1 MIKVGLMSKSYCTPP
16 SQECDT
22 LLFETNVR
30 TSEGLSLA
38 RRIARESGVL
48 LQNDGALPFDGT
60 KELTLAVVGSACD
73 ASNDIDV
80 QLATWDL
87 GTYYTVGGSGR
98 VIAKDPV
105 SIIAGLR
112 AAIEAN
118 SYDRV
123 TILDATED
131 DVDRAVDAMRAAD
144 AILVCGATTSTE
156 SVDRE
161 DLLLDQE
168 DFVRAVVAR
177 KPVDTPLVVAV
188 SSPGPILTD
197 WRADVDAI
205 LTVFLAGEQTGN
217 AFADLLFGLQSPSGK
232 LPVTFF
238 DRMEQ
243 TIEPCMDD
251 SEACVYAE
259 GLNIGYKGLHDQVVA
274 FPFGHG
280 LSYTTF
286 EYRFADA
293 DASCDEGITC
303 FAVEITN
310 AGKVAGAEVAQ
321 LYLTYPVLDEPQNQ
335 LRAFAKTKVLGPG
348 EGEVLQLPL
357 TERDLSI
364 FNVQTQAW
372 EVTPGHFEVAI
383 GASSRDARLKT
394 SFVLGS
400 EGRVEAPVSIL
411 GEVATE

>member
-1 MIKVGLMSKSYCTPP
+1 V
-16 SQECDT
+16 
-22 LLFETNVR
+22 
-30 TSEGLSLA
+30 
-38 RRIARESGVL
+38 
-48 LQNDGALPFDGT
+48 
-60 KELTLAVVGSACD
+60 
-73 ASNDIDV
+73 
-80 QLATWDL
+80 
-87 GTYYTVGGSGR
+87 
-98 VIAKDPV
+98 
-105 SIIAGLR
+105 
-112 AAIEAN
+112 
-118 SYDRV
+118 
-123 TILDATED
+123 
-131 DVDRAVDAMRAAD
+131 
-144 AILVCGATTSTE
+144 STE
-156 SVDRE
+156 KIFSLIRYVNPVLPGGPLRRKRWG
-161 DLLLDQE
+161 LISCAQE

-259 GLNIGYKGLHDQVVA
+259 GLNIGGRCPGCVVRTPRGTRKSARSADAGYKGLHDQVVA

>member
-1 MIKVGLMSKSYCTPP
+1 MPCVLPMQSWSA
-16 SQECDT
+16 E
-22 LLFETNVR
+22 
-30 TSEGLSLA
+30 
-38 RRIARESGVL
+38 RRPLR
-48 LQNDGALPFDGT
+48 
-60 KELTLAVVGSACD
+60 
-73 ASNDIDV
+73 
-80 QLATWDL
+80 
-87 GTYYTVGGSGR
+87 R
-98 VIAKDPV
+98 V
-105 SIIAGLR
+105 
-112 AAIEAN
+112 
-118 SYDRV
+118 
-123 TILDATED
+123 
-131 DVDRAVDAMRAAD
+131 
-144 AILVCGATTSTE
+144 STE
-156 SVDRE
+156 KIFSLIRYVNPVLPGGPLRRKRWG
-161 DLLLDQE
+161 LISCAQE

-217 AFADLLFGLQSPSGK
+217 AFADLLFGRPHACEDALAGIKTSSSSFACAGLQSPSGK

-259 GLNIGYKGLHDQVVA
+259 GLNIGGRCPGCVVRTPRGTRKSARSADAGYKGLHDQVVA

>member
-1 MIKVGLMSKSYCTPP
+1 
-16 SQECDT
+16 
-22 LLFETNVR
+22 
-30 TSEGLSLA
+30 
-38 RRIARESGVL
+38 
-48 LQNDGALPFDGT
+48 
-60 KELTLAVVGSACD
+60 
-73 ASNDIDV
+73 
-80 QLATWDL
+80 
-87 GTYYTVGGSGR
+87 
-98 VIAKDPV
+98 
-105 SIIAGLR
+105 
-112 AAIEAN
+112 
-118 SYDRV
+118 
-123 TILDATED
+123 
-131 DVDRAVDAMRAAD
+131 
-144 AILVCGATTSTE
+144 
-156 SVDRE
+156 
-161 DLLLDQE
+161 
-168 DFVRAVVAR
+168 
-177 KPVDTPLVVAV
+177 VDTPLVVAV